1 MNDRDSRENRIH
13 GSEIKPFGYY
23 ACEIPNHFHCVPM
36 HWHREFEL
44 NFVREGSASF
54 ICGEEK
60 FHSAAGD
67 IIIIQPNVMHSIYPR
82 ESMHQVYDTL
92 VFRYEIFGGFDSD
105 RAIAACIKPLITGKM
120 HIPTHITT
128 DHPYYAELEM
138 MMNNI
143 FSCAKGDTPQ
153 LDLLMRSELLRLF
166 WLLETEA
173 TVEHDFYELGEA
185 IRPALEYIA
194 EHFQEPITVKQ
205 LADSVHLSES
215 YFMHQ
220 FQKQVGF
227 RAVEYLSHYRINQAC
242 KELLS
247 TKKACWRLHLIVDF
261 GIFPI
266 SIDNSGKLQAMLRR
280 NIGKNLQ
287 RNRFSGDCKNIFTK
301 K

>member
-82 ESMHQVYDTL
+82 ESIHQVYDTL

-194 EHFQEPITVKQ
+194 EVGRFCTLERK
-205 LADSVHLSES
+205 LFYASVSKTS
-215 YFMHQ
+215 GISCGGVSFP
-220 FQKQVGF
+220 
-227 RAVEYLSHYRINQAC
+227 LSHQ
-242 KELLS
+242 
-247 TKKACWRLHLIVDF
+247 
-261 GIFPI
+261 
-266 SIDNSGKLQAMLRR
+266 SG
-280 NIGKNLQ
+280 LQ
-287 RNRFSGDCKNIFTK
+287 RIAVHEKKRAGDCI
-301 K
+301 